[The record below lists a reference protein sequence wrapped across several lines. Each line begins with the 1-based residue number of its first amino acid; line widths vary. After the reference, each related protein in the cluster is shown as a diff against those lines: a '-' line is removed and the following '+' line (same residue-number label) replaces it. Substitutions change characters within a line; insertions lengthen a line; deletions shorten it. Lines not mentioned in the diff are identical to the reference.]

1 MRKMNRTWKV
11 LYKRFKKDVQN
22 VAKFPYDVNQT
33 RQKLRPCV
41 QTRRPAALK
50 TKATSGTKRFQE
62 SKDCGH

>member
-1 MRKMNRTWKV
+1 M
-11 LYKRFKKDVQN
+11 
-22 VAKFPYDVNQT
+22 AKFPYDVNQT

-41 QTRRPAALK
+41 QARRPAALK